1 MKKLLF
7 ILFTILSV
15 NVNAQMISV
24 TGGNLNL
31 HGNNKGYIE
40 IEAMQDITKNIATH
54 ISYTKTIGGYDIAM
68 VGSRVSTLKQR
79 LGLMLSACYMV
90 NHKTM
95 GMWGID
101 VRPIKSNPIS
111 VVYSQ
116 STDNELKTIGLK
128 FPIFNNHKS
137 KENKH

>member
-7 ILFTILSV
+7 ILFASLSA

-31 HGNNKGYIE
+31 HGKNKGYIE
-40 IEAMQDITKNIATH
+40 VEAMQDITKNIAAH
-54 ISYTKTIGGYDIAM
+54 ISYTKTLGGYDITM
-68 VGSRVSTLKQR
+68 VGGRVSTLKQR

-95 GMWGID
+95 AMWGVD

-111 VVYSQ
+111 IVYSQ

-128 FPIFNNHKS
+128 FPIFHNQKKHINH
-137 KENKH
+137 

>member
-7 ILFTILSV
+7 VILFAFLAV

-31 HGNNKGYIE
+31 HGKNKGYIE
-40 IEAMQDITKNIATH
+40 IEAMQDITKNVAAH
-54 ISYTKTIGGYDIAM
+54 ISYTKTIGGYDFAM
-68 VGSRVSTLKQR
+68 VGGRASTFKQR
-79 LGLMLSACYMV
+79 LGLMLSACFME

-95 GMWGID
+95 AMWGVD
-101 VRPIKSNPIS
+101 FRPIKSNQIS

-128 FPIFNNHKS
+128 FPLYHNHKKS
-137 KENKH
+137 H